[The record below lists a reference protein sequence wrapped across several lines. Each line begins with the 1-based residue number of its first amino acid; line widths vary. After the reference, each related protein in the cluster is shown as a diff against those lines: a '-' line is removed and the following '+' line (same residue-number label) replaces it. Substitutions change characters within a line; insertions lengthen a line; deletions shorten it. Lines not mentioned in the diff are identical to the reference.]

1 MTPTLHREGPFRFF
15 FYSHEPRE
23 PPHVHIERDDAIAKI
38 WLQDGTIAD
47 SGGFSSRDLQRT
59 VAIVMAH
66 RDRFRESWHE
76 HFDES

>member
-1 MTPTLHREGPFRFF
+1 MPNIFIKNGFRFF

-38 WLQDGTIAD
+38 WLHDGSIAD
-47 SGGFSSRDLQRT
+47 SGGLPPRDLQR
-59 VAIVMAH
+59 VAAIVMPH
-66 RDRFRESWHE
+66 RDRFIEAWHE